1 MLDDLEF
8 KNNRD
13 YFLGIQKKEDI
24 CISQVGRSK
33 DISLVFVKQSVED
46 LKENDLN
53 DSEDNK
59 IKDIENN
66 LK

>member
-13 YFLGIQKKEDI
+13 YFFGIQKKEDI

-33 DISLVFVKQSVED
+33 DISLVFWWAYFRRGLCSITRFWTYTICKS
-46 LKENDLN
+46 
-53 DSEDNK
+53 
-59 IKDIENN
+59 
-66 LK
+66 